1 MVTTK
6 SSSLQKGCP
15 TYLKRCD
22 SLKDFE
28 ISLQRP
34 FMLTCSPIIY
44 KEHLTEIILPLIF
57 MKNVCV
63 CVQKYR
69 TMISNEQEMLHLLQ
83 RVVTKNQR
91 NKKSLKIFNE
101 SMGLSYFSQNLKGEY
116 RTMFTFS

>member
-44 KEHLTEIILPLIF
+44 KEHLTEILFPLIF

-69 TMISNEQEMLHLLQ
+69 SMIQGRRKVSN
-83 RVVTKNQR
+83 
-91 NKKSLKIFNE
+91 I
-101 SMGLSYFSQNLKGEY
+101 GGA
-116 RTMFTFS
+116 

>member
-15 TYLKRCD
+15 TYFKRCD
-22 SLKDFE
+22 TLKDFE

-44 KEHLTEIILPLIF
+44 KEHLTEILFPLIF

-101 SMGLSYFSQNLKGEY
+101 SMGLSYFSQNLKGAVIKI
-116 RTMFTFS
+116 